1 MDILEVNG
9 HVGIYIGDGIVA
21 HNVGGVAFTDL
32 DEWIKTYKGVCW
44 GWNGVDLTGGAYPF
58 TPGLIVANHRAE

>member
-1 MDILEVNG
+1 M
-9 HVGIYIGDGIVA
+9 A

-58 TPGLIVANHRAE
+58 TPGLIVAKPSCRVELHIK